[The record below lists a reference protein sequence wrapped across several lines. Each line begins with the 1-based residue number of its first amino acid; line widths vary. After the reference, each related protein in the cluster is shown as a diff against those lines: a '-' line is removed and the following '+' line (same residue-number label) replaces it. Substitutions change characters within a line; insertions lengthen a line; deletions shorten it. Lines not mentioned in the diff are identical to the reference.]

1 MSGLKEVFTVK
12 LGELDSKI
20 SSRLEQDRKQWEEA
34 AKLELQLFQ
43 QNLSACVNDVLC
55 TTEDAIRSQSVTFAE
70 SLNAEIIRLDKRHRQ
85 WTKIFSRTL
94 LGHSLLGMC
103 LFVGMI
109 AASWGL
115 MLFINH
121 RLESLWNEIDEL
133 KGQRTELTNTVNK
146 LQVKTWGIRL
156 LEDKSGRFIVLPKGS
171 TIKNNWAWGDSPAL
185 KLE

>member
-1 MSGLKEVFTVK
+1 MK

-34 AKLELQLFQ
+34 AKLELQLLQ

-55 TTEDAIRSQSVTFAE
+55 TTEDAIRSQSATFAE
-70 SLNAEIIRLDKRHRQ
+70 SLNAEIACLDKRHRQ
-85 WTKIFSRTL
+85 WTKVFSRTL

-115 MLFINH
+115 MFFINH

-133 KGQRTELTNTVNK
+133 KEQRTELTNTINK

-171 TIKNNWAWGDSPAL
+171 TIKNNLAWGDSPAL

>member
-1 MSGLKEVFTVK
+1 MK
-12 LGELDSKI
+12 LGELDNKI

-34 AKLELQLFQ
+34 ATLELQLFQ
-43 QNLSACVNDVLC
+43 QNLSACVNDVLH
-55 TTEDAIRSQSVTFAE
+55 TTEDAIRSQSATFAE
-70 SLNAEIIRLDKRHRQ
+70 SLNAEILRLDKRHRQ

-115 MLFINH
+115 MFFINH

-133 KGQRTELTNTVNK
+133 KEQRTELTNTINK

-156 LEDKSGRFIVLPKGS
+156 LEDKNGRFIVLPKGS
-171 TIKNNWAWGDSPAL
+171 TIKNNWTWGNSPAL

>member
-1 MSGLKEVFTVK
+1 MK

-55 TTEDAIRSQSVTFAE
+55 ITEDAIRSQSATFAE
-70 SLNAEIIRLDKRHRQ
+70 SLNTEIAHLDKRHRQ
-85 WTKIFSRTL
+85 WASVFSRIL

-115 MLFINH
+115 MFFIHH
-121 RLESLWNEIDEL
+121 RLENLWSEIGEL
-133 KGQRTELTNTVNK
+133 KEQRSELTNTVNK
-146 LQVKTWGIRL
+146 LQAQTWGIRL
-156 LEDKSGRFIVLPKGS
+156 LEDKNGRFIVLPKGS
-171 TIKNNWAWGDSPAL
+171 TIKDNWTWGDSPAL